1 MLPDQKT
8 LNFIA
13 SQLKRGMTNTTLSKI
28 KKKILRSYKKHK
40 DTIAVIGFVISILSL
55 VLPFLIEER
64 IVLIQRIQ
72 VIELPIVN
80 EYIATPQETT
90 ETTASAYVIVERAN
104 GTREILKT
112 YP

>member
-1 MLPDQKT
+1 
-8 LNFIA
+8 
-13 SQLKRGMTNTTLSKI
+13 MTNTTLSKI

-64 IVLIQRIQ
+64 IVLIQRIR
-72 VIELPIVN
+72 VVELPIIN

-90 ETTASAYVIVERAN
+90 EITASAYVIVERAN

>member
-1 MLPDQKT
+1 
-8 LNFIA
+8 
-13 SQLKRGMTNTTLSKI
+13 MTNTTLSKI

-40 DTIAVIGFVISILSL
+40 DTIAIIGFVISILSF

-64 IVLIQRIQ
+64 IVLIQRIR
-72 VIELPIVN
+72 VIELPIIN
-80 EYIATPQETT
+80 EYIVTPQETT
-90 ETTASAYVIVERAN
+90 KITASVYAIVERTN

>member
-1 MLPDQKT
+1 
-8 LNFIA
+8 
-13 SQLKRGMTNTTLSKI
+13 MTNTTLSKI

-40 DTIAVIGFVISILSL
+40 DTIALIISILSL

-90 ETTASAYVIVERAN
+90 EITASAYVIVERAN

>member
-1 MLPDQKT
+1 
-8 LNFIA
+8 
-13 SQLKRGMTNTTLSKI
+13 MTNTTLSKI
-28 KKKILRSYKKHK
+28 KKKILGSCKKHK

-80 EYIATPQETT
+80 EYTVTPQETT
-90 ETTASAYVIVERAN
+90 EITTSAYVIVERAN